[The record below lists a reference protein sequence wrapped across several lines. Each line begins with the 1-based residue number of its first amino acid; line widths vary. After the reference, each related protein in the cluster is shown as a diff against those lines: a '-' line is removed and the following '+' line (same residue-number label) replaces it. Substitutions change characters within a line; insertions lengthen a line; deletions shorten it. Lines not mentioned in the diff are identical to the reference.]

1 MSRRWQRL
9 RGFVQASPPVI
20 VIGLFIGFP
29 VVTGILYTLGWAGG
43 PNSVVSLI
51 AQDQHLGFPT
61 TGAYQAVLGD
71 AVSRKDLY
79 VTIFVTLASVAVV
92 LALSWAIALY
102 LRLSGGFLARTLS
115 TLAVMPLFIPVVIA
129 SYAIRFFYAPDGFAK
144 TMASTL
150 GWDGFPTLTYTMT
163 GVTIGEVWTQLPF
176 GVLLMA
182 SGLQAVPD
190 SLIEAARDSGASLP
204 RIVRS
209 VLLPMNIVPTVIVGT
224 FSAIY
229 VLGSFT
235 VPYLVGPNS
244 PNLLGVSMT
253 NLFVSFGRPQQSE
266 VMAVI
271 VFVIAAGIGTA
282 YVWANVRSNRS
293 AAR

>member
-92 LALSWAIALY
+92 LALSWAIAVY

>member
-92 LALSWAIALY
+92 LALSWAIAVY

-235 VPYLVGPNS
+235 VPYLIGPNS

>member
-235 VPYLVGPNS
+235 VPYLIGPNS